1 MNTYQEYLEMPLSL
15 TFEDMNKIHT
25 QMVEEIGNDE
35 IAKELY
41 EDLLSQARKYHYY
54 RSNWPVWS
62 REEKIENDPNRTVC
76 HDSLIIKF
84 NMLARYLRQNGKT
97 ATWRDSLGD
106 EKADPYVRKRIGDF
120 ACYLICIDAIS
131 SR

>member
-1 MNTYQEYLEMPLSL
+1 MNIYQEYLEMPLSL
-15 TFEDMNKIHT
+15 TFEDMNRIHT

-35 IAKELY
+35 IALELY

-54 RSNWPVWS
+54 RSNWPTWT
-62 REEKIENDPNRTVC
+62 REEKMENDPNRTIC

-97 ATWRDSLGD
+97 ATWRDTLRD

>member
-1 MNTYQEYLEMPLSL
+1 MNTYHEYLEMPLSL

-25 QMVEEIGNDE
+25 QMVDEIGNDD

-41 EDLLSQARKYHYY
+41 EDLLSQSRKYHYY
-54 RSNWPVWS
+54 RSNWPVWT
-62 REEKIENDPNRTVC
+62 REEKMENDPNRTIC

-84 NMLARYLRQNGKT
+84 NVLARYFRQNGKT
-97 ATWRDSLGD
+97 ATWRDALGN
-106 EKADPYVRKRIGDF
+106 EKTEPYARKRIGDF

>member
-15 TFEDMNKIHT
+15 TFEDMNRIHT
-25 QMVEEIGNDE
+25 QMVAEIGNDE
-35 IAKELY
+35 IALELY

-54 RSNWPVWS
+54 RSNWPAWT
-62 REEKIENDPNRTVC
+62 REEKMENDPNRTIC
-76 HDSLIIKF
+76 HDSLIVKF
-84 NMLARYLRQNGKT
+84 NMLARYLRQNAKT
-97 ATWRDSLGD
+97 ATWRDTLGD
-106 EKADPYVRKRIGDF
+106 EKADSYVRKRIGDF

>member
-15 TFEDMNKIHT
+15 SFEYMNRIHT
-25 QMVEEIGNDE
+25 QMVEEISTDE

-54 RSNWPVWS
+54 RSNWHAWS
-62 REEKIENDPNRTVC
+62 REEKIENDPNRTAC

-84 NMLARYLRQNGKT
+84 NMLARYLSQNGKT
-97 ATWRDSLGD
+97 ATWRDTLGD
-106 EKADPYVRKRIGDF
+106 EKTDSYVRKRIGDF
-120 ACYLICIDAIS
+120 ACYLIYIDAIS